1 VVLEKDK
8 KLMRGGSLREEANQ
22 SSCAR
27 KLRSAAPDGF
37 LSDPGQ
43 EASSPDVKHMGGDT
57 SSVGTGG
64 ENSLESVKP
73 ERGSALRPGQYR
85 TQANGLT

>member
-1 VVLEKDK
+1 VVLEEDK

-22 SSCAR
+22 SSCTR
-27 KLRSAAPDGF
+27 KLRSAALDSFPSGA
-37 LSDPGQ
+37 GQ

-57 SSVGTGG
+57 SSVGAGG